1 MSDFLGT
8 DYYNLDTLL
17 SEEELAVQKM
27 TREFVESEFMPVVTA
42 HHRDG
47 TFPTDLIPMI
57 GELGFFGANLPEEY
71 GCAGLNNVA
80 YGLVM
85 YELERGDSGLR
96 SMASVQG
103 GLVMYPIYSY
113 GSEEQKQQW
122 LPRLA
127 KGEAIG
133 CFGLTEP
140 DFGSDPSGMIT
151 RAQKID
157 GGYALNGSK
166 MWITNGTIADVAV
179 VWAKDDE
186 GVIRGFLVE
195 QGTPGFTTQKMHGK
209 FSLRASDTAE
219 LIFDDCNIP
228 EENVLPGVQGMKGP
242 LSCLTQARYGI
253 AWGTVGAAAACY
265 EIALKYAQE
274 RIQFEKPIASFQL
287 IQKNLV
293 DMVAEI
299 TKAQLLVLQ
308 LGRLKDQDRMRH
320 QQVSMAKMNN
330 VAMARD
336 IARTARETLGAN
348 GIMDDYHIIRHM
360 MNLESVYTYEG
371 THEIHTLV
379 VGADI
384 TGIDAFR

>member
-151 RAQKID
+151 RAQKTD
-157 GGYALNGSK
+157 DGYALNGSK

-219 LIFDDCNIP
+219 LIFDDCHIP

>member
-127 KGEAIG
+127 KGGAIG

-151 RAQKID
+151 RAQKTD

>member
-151 RAQKID
+151 RAQKTD

-186 GVIRGFLVE
+186 GVIRGYLVE

-219 LIFDDCNIP
+219 LIFDDCHIP

>member
-186 GVIRGFLVE
+186 GVIRGYLVE

>member
-127 KGEAIG
+127 KGGAIG

-151 RAQKID
+151 RAQKTD

-219 LIFDDCNIP
+219 LIFDDCNVP

>member
-27 TREFVESEFMPVVTA
+27 TREFVDSEFMPVVTA

-151 RAQKID
+151 RAQKTD

-186 GVIRGFLVE
+186 GVIRGYLVE

>member
-127 KGEAIG
+127 KGGAIG

-151 RAQKID
+151 RAQKTD

-186 GVIRGFLVE
+186 GVIRGYLVE

-219 LIFDDCNIP
+219 LIFDDCNVP